1 MKVVS
6 GTKEHVHF
14 READETYRYTDID
27 LEAMV
32 GCISIV
38 TDYDKE
44 KYNSDSD
51 VELAIKDNCTKLM
64 QKCLD
69 SLPENRSVMK
79 SDKQQIA
86 EKFDQ
91 ELSLMGITAS
101 TQVRQFALTG
111 DSREIY
117 DRAMKMEDLC
127 GALNTSDVGDPL
139 DGPMRAAGK
148 YKVNY
153 PKGMMGFTSDFI
165 YYSPGDNV
173 VVSFDN
179 VMTDTAY
186 EFFCTAENYEVK
198 RDDCGRAKIMFV
210 MPEHDVQVSV
220 SVEQQRFGPISYEK
234 KDNGFMGFAGFAKM
248 MEDQRSAPVE
258 TGAPKDWCCP
268 NCNAVNKGRFCSE
281 CGTPKPSG
289 WTCECGST
297 NAGKFCANCGKP
309 KP

>member
-1 MKVVS
+1 
-6 GTKEHVHF
+6 
-14 READETYRYTDID
+14 
-27 LEAMV
+27 
-32 GCISIV
+32 
-38 TDYDKE
+38 
-44 KYNSDSD
+44 
-51 VELAIKDNCTKLM
+51 
-64 QKCLD
+64 
-69 SLPENRSVMK
+69 MK

-127 GALNTSDVGDPL
+127 GALITSDVGDPL
-139 DGPMRAAGK
+139 DGPMKAAGK

-153 PKGMMGFTSDFI
+153 PKGMLGFTSDFI

-220 SVEQQRFGPISYEK
+220 SVEQQGFGPISYEK

-248 MEDQRSAPVE
+248 MEDKRSAPVE
-258 TGAPKDWCCP
+258 TQAPADWCCP
-268 NCNAVNKGRFCSE
+268 NCNSVNKGRFCSE

-289 WTCECGST
+289 WTCECGTT
-297 NAGKFCANCGKP
+297 NAGRFCANCGKP

>member
-14 READETYRYTDID
+14 HEADETYRYTDIV

-38 TDYDKE
+38 SDYDKE

-51 VELAIKDNCTKLM
+51 VEFAIKDICTALL

-91 ELSLMGITAS
+91 ELSQMGITAS
-101 TQVRQFALTG
+101 TQIRQFALTG

-117 DRAMKMEDLC
+117 DHAMKMEDLC
-127 GALNTSDVGDPL
+127 GALITSDVGDPL
-139 DGPMRAAGK
+139 DGPMKAAGK

-153 PKGMMGFTSDFI
+153 PKGMLGFTSDFI

-186 EFFCTAENYEVK
+186 EFFCTAEGYEVK

-210 MPEHDVQVSV
+210 MPEHEVRSQSASCSKDSV
-220 SVEQQRFGPISYEK
+220 RPHTRRLITVLWALPGLQR
-234 KDNGFMGFAGFAKM
+234 
-248 MEDQRSAPVE
+248 
-258 TGAPKDWCCP
+258 
-268 NCNAVNKGRFCSE
+268 
-281 CGTPKPSG
+281 
-289 WTCECGST
+289 
-297 NAGKFCANCGKP
+297 
-309 KP
+309 